1 MAHRHQH
8 HDETDEDAQQLVR
21 RELAPPSADMN
32 VTPLIDVLLVLL
44 VIFMAALPM
53 TQRGL
58 DVNLPLETSATS
70 APQDNTQV
78 LIEYTADRQLS
89 INKRPVAVESLEA
102 ALRELF
108 ANRQDK
114 TVFILGAESLR
125 YGDVVGLID
134 AAYAV
139 QLRIALV
146 TPGMTAEAAGKKGG

>member
-1 MAHRHQH
+1 MAHKHH
-8 HDETDEDAQQLVR
+8 HDETDEDEQQLVR

-78 LIEYTADRQLS
+78 VIEYTADRQLS
-89 INKRPVAVESLEA
+89 INKKPIAVESLEA

-108 ANRQDK
+108 TNRQDK

-134 AAYAV
+134 AAYAA

-146 TPGMTAEAAGKKGG
+146 TPGMTAEATGKKGG